1 MAQEAAT
8 APQTDVE
15 QQESDYDTWFREQV
29 EIGMREADDPNT
41 VWFTQEEVMHALD
54 ELRKTWR
61 SEAAKERNVA

>member
-15 QQESDYDTWFREQV
+15 QRESDYDIWFREQV

-41 VWFTQEEVMHALD
+41 VWFTQEEVMHELD